1 MPLISGSRST
11 ASTTRASASSSSRR
25 AWRCSTRPRRS
36 TSSGSPTICPCGA
49 TRSRATTARPASSPS
64 SVASTPSGWIAS
76 GETGG
81 AYLRSADRP
90 RGLTEVTRDGGPMR
104 KYLAQRLL
112 IAVPTIFG
120 VTLLIF
126 VAMRVL
132 PGDPLSAISG
142 EGGGTYVLSQE
153 QLQAA
158 RKSLGLDRPYVVQYL
173 DWVRDVLR
181 GDLGKSFWRGEPIRE
196 LIFRR
201 APITGQIA
209 LMAVVLSWL
218 IGLPVGLIGALW
230 RNSWTDYAF
239 RLVVT
244 LFMAIP
250 SFWVGL
256 MIVLSL
262 VLTMTWRPPLTIAYF
277 WDDPVR
283 NLQITAGPALA
294 LGVALAAMMAR
305 ITRSSVLEVLGE
317 DYVRTARAKGLRE
330 RSVVWRHALVNAMLP
345 ILTVTG
351 TALGAL
357 LGGSVA
363 VERAFSVPG
372 LGLALVFAVAERDW
386 MLIQNLVLLYGR
398 SEEHT
403 SELQSL
409 RHLVCRL
416 LLEKKKKH
424 HY

>member
-1 MPLISGSRST
+1 
-11 ASTTRASASSSSRR
+11 
-25 AWRCSTRPRRS
+25 
-36 TSSGSPTICPCGA
+36 
-49 TRSRATTARPASSPS
+49 
-64 SVASTPSGWIAS
+64 
-76 GETGG
+76 
-81 AYLRSADRP
+81 
-90 RGLTEVTRDGGPMR
+90 MR

-112 IAVPTIFG
+112 IAIPTLFG

-126 VAMRVL
+126 IAMRVL
-132 PGDPLSAISG
+132 PGDPLAAISG
-142 EGGGTYVLSQE
+142 EGGGTYVLSPE
-153 QLQAA
+153 QLRAA
-158 RKSLGLDRPYVVQYL
+158 RASLGLDRPYAIQYL
-173 DWVRDVLR
+173 DWLGDILR

-209 LMAVVLSWL
+209 LMAVILSWV
-218 IGLPVGLIGALW
+218 IGLPVGLIGAVW

-262 VLTMTWRPPLTIAYF
+262 VLAFTWRPPLTIAYL
-277 WDDPVR
+277 WDDPAR
-283 NLQITAGPALA
+283 NLQMTAGPALA

-317 DYVRTARAKGLRE
+317 DYVRTARAKGLHE
-330 RSVVWRHALVNAMLP
+330 RIVVWRHALLNAMLP
-345 ILTVTG
+345 ILTVSG

-363 VERAFSVPG
+363 VERAFGVPG

-386 MLIQNLVLLYGR
+386 MLIQNLVLLYGAIFV
-398 SEEHT
+398 
-403 SELQSL
+403 LIN
-409 RHLVCRL
+409 LVIDVSYGWFDPRIR
-416 LLEKKKKH
+416 
-424 HY
+424 YQ

>member
-1 MPLISGSRST
+1 
-11 ASTTRASASSSSRR
+11 
-25 AWRCSTRPRRS
+25 
-36 TSSGSPTICPCGA
+36 
-49 TRSRATTARPASSPS
+49 
-64 SVASTPSGWIAS
+64 
-76 GETGG
+76 
-81 AYLRSADRP
+81 
-90 RGLTEVTRDGGPMR
+90 MR
-104 KYLAQRLL
+104 KYLGQRLL
-112 IAVPTIFG
+112 IAIPTLVG

-126 VAMRVL
+126 IAMRVL

-142 EGGGTYVLSQE
+142 EGGGTYVLSKE

-158 RKSLGLDRPYVVQYL
+158 RVSLGLDRPYVVQYL
-173 DWVRDVLR
+173 DWLRDIAR

-209 LMAVVLSWL
+209 LMAIILSWI

-239 RLVVT
+239 RFVVT
-244 LFMAIP
+244 LFLAIP

-256 MIVLSL
+256 MVVLSL
-262 VLTMTWRPPLTIAYF
+262 VLAFTWRPPLTIVYL
-277 WDDPVR
+277 WDDPIR
-283 NLQITAGPALA
+283 NLQMTAGPALI

-317 DYVRTARAKGLRE
+317 DYVRTAHAKGLSE
-330 RSVVWRHALVNAMLP
+330 RIVVWRHALVNAMLP
-345 ILTVTG
+345 ILTVSG

-363 VERAFSVPG
+363 VERAFGVPG

-386 MLIQNLVLLYGR
+386 MLIQNLVLLYGVVFV
-398 SEEHT
+398 
-403 SELQSL
+403 LIN
-409 RHLVCRL
+409 LVVDVSYGWFDPRIR
-416 LLEKKKKH
+416 
-424 HY
+424 YQ

>member
-1 MPLISGSRST
+1 
-11 ASTTRASASSSSRR
+11 
-25 AWRCSTRPRRS
+25 
-36 TSSGSPTICPCGA
+36 
-49 TRSRATTARPASSPS
+49 
-64 SVASTPSGWIAS
+64 
-76 GETGG
+76 
-81 AYLRSADRP
+81 
-90 RGLTEVTRDGGPMR
+90 MR
-104 KYLAQRLL
+104 KYLTQRLL
-112 IAVPTIFG
+112 IAVPTLFG
-120 VTLLIF
+120 VTVLIF
-126 VAMRVL
+126 LAMRVL

-142 EGGGTYVLSQE
+142 EGGGTYVLNKE
-153 QLQAA
+153 QLAAA
-158 RKSLGLDRPYVVQYL
+158 RKSLGLDRPYAIQYL
-173 DWVRDVLR
+173 DWMWAVLQ

-196 LIFRR
+196 LIVRR

-209 LMAVVLSWL
+209 LMAMLISWV
-218 IGLPVGLIGALW
+218 IGLPVGLIGAIW

-262 VLTMTWRPPLTIAYF
+262 VLTLTWRPPLTIVYL

-283 NLQITAGPALA
+283 NLQMTAGPALA

-330 RSVVWRHALVNAMLP
+330 RIVVWRHALVNAMLP

-363 VERAFSVPG
+363 VERAFGVPG

-386 MLIQNLVLLYGR
+386 MLIQNLVLLYGVIFVLINLAVDVSYGWFDPR
-398 SEEHT
+398 IRY
-403 SELQSL
+403 Q
-409 RHLVCRL
+409 
-416 LLEKKKKH
+416 
-424 HY
+424 

>member
-1 MPLISGSRST
+1 
-11 ASTTRASASSSSRR
+11 
-25 AWRCSTRPRRS
+25 
-36 TSSGSPTICPCGA
+36 
-49 TRSRATTARPASSPS
+49 
-64 SVASTPSGWIAS
+64 
-76 GETGG
+76 
-81 AYLRSADRP
+81 
-90 RGLTEVTRDGGPMR
+90 MR

-112 IAVPTIFG
+112 IAIPTLFG

-126 VAMRVL
+126 IAMRVL

-142 EGGGTYVLSQE
+142 EGGGTYVLSKE

-158 RKSLGLDRPYVVQYL
+158 RVSLGLDRPYVVQYL
-173 DWVRDVLR
+173 DWLRDILR

-209 LMAVVLSWL
+209 LMAVLISWV
-218 IGLPVGLIGALW
+218 IGLPVGLIGAVW

-244 LFMAIP
+244 LFLAIP

-256 MIVLSL
+256 MVVLSL
-262 VLTMTWRPPLTIAYF
+262 VLAFTWRPPLTIVYL
-277 WDDPVR
+277 WDDPIR
-283 NLQITAGPALA
+283 NLQMTTGPALV

-317 DYVRTARAKGLRE
+317 DYVRTARAKGLHE
-330 RSVVWRHALVNAMLP
+330 RIVVWRHALVNAMLP
-345 ILTVTG
+345 ILTVSG

-363 VERAFSVPG
+363 VERAFGVPG

-386 MLIQNLVLLYGR
+386 MLIQNLVLLYG
-398 SEEHT
+398 T
-403 SELQSL
+403 IFVLIN
-409 RHLVCRL
+409 LVIDVSYGWFDPRIR
-416 LLEKKKKH
+416 
-424 HY
+424 YQ

>member
-1 MPLISGSRST
+1 
-11 ASTTRASASSSSRR
+11 
-25 AWRCSTRPRRS
+25 
-36 TSSGSPTICPCGA
+36 
-49 TRSRATTARPASSPS
+49 
-64 SVASTPSGWIAS
+64 
-76 GETGG
+76 
-81 AYLRSADRP
+81 
-90 RGLTEVTRDGGPMR
+90 MR

-112 IAVPTIFG
+112 IAIPTLFG

-126 VAMRVL
+126 IAMRVL
-132 PGDPLSAISG
+132 PGDPLAAISG
-142 EGGGTYVLSQE
+142 EGGGTYVLSAE
-153 QLQAA
+153 QLRAA
-158 RKSLGLDRPYVVQYL
+158 RASLGLDRPYAIQYL
-173 DWVRDVLR
+173 DWLGDILR

-209 LMAVVLSWL
+209 LMAVILSWV
-218 IGLPVGLIGALW
+218 IGLPVGLIGAVW

-262 VLTMTWRPPLTIAYF
+262 VLAFTWRPPLTIVYL
-277 WDDPVR
+277 WDDPAR
-283 NLQITAGPALA
+283 NLQMTAGPALA

-317 DYVRTARAKGLRE
+317 DYVRTARAKGVRE
-330 RSVVWRHALVNAMLP
+330 RVVVWRHALVNAMLP
-345 ILTVTG
+345 ILTVSG
-351 TALGAL
+351 TAFGAL

-363 VERAFSVPG
+363 VERAFGVPG

-386 MLIQNLVLLYGR
+386 MLIQNLVLLYGVIFV
-398 SEEHT
+398 
-403 SELQSL
+403 LIN
-409 RHLVCRL
+409 LVVDVSYGWFAPRIR
-416 LLEKKKKH
+416 
-424 HY
+424 YP

>member
-1 MPLISGSRST
+1 
-11 ASTTRASASSSSRR
+11 
-25 AWRCSTRPRRS
+25 
-36 TSSGSPTICPCGA
+36 
-49 TRSRATTARPASSPS
+49 
-64 SVASTPSGWIAS
+64 
-76 GETGG
+76 
-81 AYLRSADRP
+81 
-90 RGLTEVTRDGGPMR
+90 MR

-112 IAVPTIFG
+112 IAIPTLFG

-126 VAMRVL
+126 IAMRVL

-142 EGGGTYVLSQE
+142 EGGGTYVLSKE

-158 RKSLGLDRPYVVQYL
+158 RVSLGLDRPYVVQYL
-173 DWVRDVLR
+173 DWLRDIMR

-209 LMAVVLSWL
+209 LMAVILSWV
-218 IGLPVGLIGALW
+218 IGLPVGVVGALW
-230 RNSWTDYAF
+230 RNSFTDYASRF
-239 RLVVT
+239 VVT
-244 LFMAIP
+244 FFMAIP

-256 MIVLSL
+256 MVVLSL
-262 VLTMTWRPPLTIAYF
+262 VLAFTWRPPLTIVYL
-277 WDDPVR
+277 WDDPIR
-283 NLQITAGPALA
+283 NLQMTVGPALV

-330 RSVVWRHALVNAMLP
+330 RIVVWRHALVNAMLP
-345 ILTVTG
+345 ILTVSG

-363 VERAFSVPG
+363 VERAFGVPG

-386 MLIQNLVLLYGR
+386 MLIQNLVLLYG
-398 SEEHT
+398 T
-403 SELQSL
+403 IFVLIN
-409 RHLVCRL
+409 LVIDVSYGWFDPRIR
-416 LLEKKKKH
+416 
-424 HY
+424 YQ

>member
-1 MPLISGSRST
+1 
-11 ASTTRASASSSSRR
+11 
-25 AWRCSTRPRRS
+25 
-36 TSSGSPTICPCGA
+36 
-49 TRSRATTARPASSPS
+49 
-64 SVASTPSGWIAS
+64 
-76 GETGG
+76 
-81 AYLRSADRP
+81 
-90 RGLTEVTRDGGPMR
+90 MR
-104 KYLAQRLL
+104 KYLGQRLL
-112 IAVPTIFG
+112 IAIPTLFG

-126 VAMRVL
+126 IAMRVL

-142 EGGGTYVLSQE
+142 EGGGTYVLSKE

-158 RKSLGLDRPYVVQYL
+158 RVSLGLDRPYVVQYL
-173 DWVRDVLR
+173 DWLRDILH

-209 LMAVVLSWL
+209 LMAIILSWI

-239 RLVVT
+239 RFVVT
-244 LFMAIP
+244 LFLAIP

-256 MIVLSL
+256 MVVLSL
-262 VLTMTWRPPLTIAYF
+262 VLAFTWRPPLTIVYL
-277 WDDPVR
+277 WDDPIR
-283 NLQITAGPALA
+283 NLQMTAGPALI

-330 RSVVWRHALVNAMLP
+330 RVVVWRHALVNAMLP
-345 ILTVTG
+345 ILTVSG

-363 VERAFSVPG
+363 VERAFGVPG

-386 MLIQNLVLLYGR
+386 MLIQNLVLLYGVVFV
-398 SEEHT
+398 
-403 SELQSL
+403 LIN
-409 RHLVCRL
+409 LVVDVSYGWFDPRIR
-416 LLEKKKKH
+416 
-424 HY
+424 YQ